1 LQKSLNAAIHSDQCS
16 PLFLDYW
23 KEKNASGSQKYTD
36 LLERKKQNMKVK
48 WEMFK
53 KFSELM
59 HMKPK
64 GCKLIFVM
72 KLLSFNE

>member
-1 LQKSLNAAIHSDQCS
+1 
-16 PLFLDYW
+16 
-23 KEKNASGSQKYTD
+23 
-36 LLERKKQNMKVK
+36 MK

-59 HMKPK
+59 HMKPE